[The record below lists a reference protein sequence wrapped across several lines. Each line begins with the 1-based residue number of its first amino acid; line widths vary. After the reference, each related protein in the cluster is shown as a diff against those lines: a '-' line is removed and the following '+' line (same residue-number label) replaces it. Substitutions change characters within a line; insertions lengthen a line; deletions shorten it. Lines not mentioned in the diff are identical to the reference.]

1 MNLQDL
7 RLRARALFTPKR
19 AERDL
24 HDELS
29 FHIEREAMK
38 LMEQGVPPDD
48 ARARAQARFGSTT
61 VTADECRDERGTAF
75 VDNTVSDLL
84 YALRSFKRA
93 PLASLT
99 IVATVSIGLGVV
111 AVLFSILNVFVFRI
125 DTVPDITEMYEVNRP
140 TESSELPDFTRPQ
153 FEAMRRDTTVFTD
166 AFATIISVD
175 LRVDGRV
182 MDVSLVTGNFFD
194 VVRMT
199 PAMGRALTPSDDER
213 GGNPV
218 VVLSDRGW
226 ERRFN
231 RDPNVL
237 GQTVLVSGAPYDI
250 IGVMPAGF
258 RGLQITAPDL
268 WAPLSRV
275 GDFVPDARGF
285 ESKVGVDIV
294 GRLRP
299 GMTMGSARA
308 QLAAWDA
315 NQQTAAVDRRALN
328 LELLPRQGTVPQPM
342 EVAMVFTPL
351 FIVFG
356 LILMIGCA
364 NVANLLLA
372 RGVARQREIG
382 IRLSLGAS
390 RRRIVRQLMTESV
403 LLALIA
409 AAGGYVIS
417 RLALEGAV
425 AYMMRTMPMDLGDV
439 NFGVPA
445 ADWRVA
451 VFLVITA
458 IVATA
463 FFALIPALQATR
475 VEPVRTMRG
484 ELVKDAK
491 PGRARNA
498 LIGLQVFASALLLI
512 CAAIFLRSS
521 MASSQFDPGFRTA
534 DTILIDINEP
544 HRAAMLHSMAADTT
558 ITSHAAMRPPLLAMP
573 LKAFAD
579 AGAGKTAVS
588 YKFVSEP
595 YFDVIGVP
603 ILRGRGFSPAERND
617 SSVAIVSESVARAL
631 WPNASGV
638 GESFRLEADLA
649 PGSGNYLLQVNPDAG
664 GNEPISAPRTV
675 TVIGVARDVQGF
687 RLTDVRDAGV
697 FLPIS
702 AESART
708 TIIARVQGDPTLAR
722 ESLLERFTK
731 IDPNMG
737 QIITLRTVARLEL
750 FFLQIAFSVS
760 LILGGLALVLTV
772 SGLFSVLSYLV
783 EQRTREIGV
792 RMALGATSQK
802 VTHMML
808 AQTTRPVMV
817 GLLAGAALAASLA
830 TWLLSTEF
838 GGLISQIVHVT
849 DPLAYLSSLAV
860 IVAACL
866 VAAWVPAS
874 RASRVDPMKTLRQE

>member
-38 LMEQGVPPDD
+38 LMEQGVPPED

-194 VVRMT
+194 VVRMN
-199 PAMGRALTPSDDER
+199 PAMGRALTSSDDER

-237 GQTVLVSGAPYDI
+237 GQTVLVAGAPYDI

-299 GMTMGSARA
+299 GMTMGNARA

-573 LKAFAD
+573 LKAFAV
-579 AGAGKTAVS
+579 AGAGKWAVS

-595 YFDVIGVP
+595 YFVVIGVP
-603 ILRGRGFSPAERND
+603 LLRGRGFSPAERND

-631 WPNASGV
+631 WPNGSGV

-750 FFLQIAFSVS
+750 FFLQIAFTVS

-802 VTHMML
+802 VTRMML